1 MGDREHYV
9 ISISRL
15 SGSGGSEIGRMVAS
29 RLRIDYYDR
38 KLLTMASD
46 DSGIN
51 EELFAAADE
60 KLKNSLFYKVSRSVY
75 KGELIPPESSD
86 FTSNR
91 NLFNYQAKVLK
102 ELAKQEDYVVIGRCA
117 DFVLKDMPNLI
128 KIFVTSP
135 EKECAE
141 RTSSMNGISLKD
153 AQAYNA
159 KINRQRS
166 EYYRYFTGQ
175 TWSHVGNYDLCIN
188 SSCLSYEEITDI
200 ITDFLKRRLEFNG
213 NK

>member
-1 MGDREHYV
+1 MSGREHYV

-29 RLRIDYYDR
+29 RLGIDYYDR

-60 KLKNSLFYKVSRSVY
+60 KLKSSLFYKVSRSVY

-91 NLFNYQAKVLK
+91 NLFNYQAKVLR

-128 KIFVTSP
+128 KVFITSP

-141 RTSSMNGISLKD
+141 RTAAMNGCGLKE
-153 AQAYNA
+153 AQARNA
-159 KINRQRS
+159 KINRQRGD
-166 EYYRYFTGQ
+166 YYRYFTGQ
-175 TWSHVGNYDLCIN
+175 TWSHVGNYDLCLN
-188 SSCLSYEEITDI
+188 SSSLPYEEITDMI
-200 ITDFLKRRLEFNG
+200 IDFLSRCVKI
-213 NK
+213 